1 MFNSLLSLLVIS
13 SKHFVDN
20 LIISKHFVD
29 NLTYRSSSLMS
40 LLVIISKHFV
50 DNLTYRSNSLMSLL
64 VIISKHFV
72 DNLTYIFLIIFLPL
86 HVCRQSLYCWLCI
99 RGDTRLSW
107 WFSFG
112 LRF

>member
-1 MFNSLLSLLVIS
+1 MFSCLLSLLVIS
-13 SKHFVDN
+13 SE
-20 LIISKHFVD
+20 HFVD
-29 NLTYRSSSLMS
+29 NLTY
-40 LLVIISKHFV
+40 ISI
-50 DNLTYRSNSLMSLL
+50 SLMSLL

-72 DNLTYIFLIIFLPL
+72 DNLTYIFLIIFLRL
-86 HVCRQSLYCWLCI
+86 HACRQSLLLCVCWLCI